1 MRNINQFRKP
11 GETTEQFRSRRAR
24 GVCVNIQ
31 SWIQEQRELFGLS
44 KGYADRP
51 SIRAQW
57 DKYRAKYFDRLALAK
72 PLP

>member
-1 MRNINQFRKP
+1 MRNINQFRKS

-31 SWIQEQRELFGLS
+31 GWIQEERELFSLS
-44 KGYADRP
+44 KGYGDRS
-51 SIRAQW
+51 SIRARW
-57 DKYRAKYFDRLALAK
+57 EKYRAQYFDRLALAK